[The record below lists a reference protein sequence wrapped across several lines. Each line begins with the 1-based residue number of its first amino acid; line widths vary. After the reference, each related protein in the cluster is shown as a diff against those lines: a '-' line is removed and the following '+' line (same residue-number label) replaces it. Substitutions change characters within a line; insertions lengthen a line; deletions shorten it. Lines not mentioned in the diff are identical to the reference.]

1 MYKVRTIKA
10 QEDYAMDGKLSR
22 LKCRV
27 YTQVRWAQT
36 EEHRL
41 KLKYALTSAH
51 VDKAY
56 TCLLSHTHIKIEM
69 CTNLIHKACPWSQAN
84 IYSSLSL
91 GHMTHCWDTD
101 RG

>member
-10 QEDYAMDGKLSR
+10 QEDYAMDGKLPR
-22 LKCRV
+22 LKCHV

-56 TCLLSHTHIKIEM
+56 TCLLSHTHIK
-69 CTNLIHKACPWSQAN
+69 NRNVHKPDSQ
-84 IYSSLSL
+84 SLPL
-91 GHMTHCWDTD
+91 KPGKHLQ
-101 RG
+101 